1 MNIHESINNKL
12 IGFIKSNDVP
22 NILINGPS
30 GSGKKYLVNNFIKII
45 YNNDRLMIDTYVLNV
60 NCALFGGIKFIR
72 EDIKYFC
79 KTNIKNKFKIV
90 ILANAHELT
99 TDAQS
104 ALRRCIEIFNFNTR
118 FIMITTNKRKILKP
132 ILSRF
137 CEINVPLPIIKN
149 KQINL
154 HNYLIENNIAK
165 EREDWLKKYLKKIT
179 LNELDENVEK
189 LYNKAYSATDIVN
202 LLKKKNIEYD
212 DKSNTNDL
220 LMSFTKIKRELRSE
234 KMLMYFVL
242 YFIYFRSNHNLENII
257 FI

>member
-179 LNELDENVEK
+179 LNELDENGEK

>member
-12 IGFIKSNDVP
+12 NMFIENNDVP

-30 GSGKKYLVNNFIKII
+30 GSGKRYLVNNFIKNI
-45 YNNDRLMIDTYVLNV
+45 YNNDRPMIDTYVLNF
-60 NCALFGGIKFIR
+60 NYALFGGIKFIR

-90 ILANAHELT
+90 VLDNAHELT

-118 FIMITTNKRKILKP
+118 FIIITTNKRKILKP

-137 CEINVPLPIIKN
+137 CEINVPLPTIKN

-154 HNYLIENNIAK
+154 HNYLIENNITK

-179 LNELDENVEK
+179 LNELDEHVEK
-189 LYNKAYSATDIVN
+189 LYNKAYSATDIIN
-202 LLKKKNIEYD
+202 LIKKKTDYD

-220 LMSFTKIKRELRSE
+220 LMSFTKIKREFRSE
-234 KMLMYFVL
+234 KLLMYFVL

>member
-242 YFIYFRSNHNLENII
+242 YFIYFRSNHNLENSI